1 LTDTEQQDDK
11 PDVEHVVRSLERKAN
26 ISREIHIDGAKKYK
40 RLIDGV
46 LISTIVLTMIIAF
59 FSLAG
64 PFMFKLDDDGTSIFG
79 IGIAIAGLA
88 VLFLSVSD
96 RIFGLNELYA
106 SHIQK
111 VKLLTDFIREC
122 HQFRHVE
129 MKKFG
134 EDKKIMKLD
143 MLQNTYSQIHQ
154 LLPLNDISDS
164 KFLKIKQ
171 KYYIKVDVSQ
181 QLDKDHYLDV
191 DAAMKTQNTKE
202 IETR

>member
-1 LTDTEQQDDK
+1 MTDTEQGGK
-11 PDVEHVVRSLERKAN
+11 PDVEHVVRTLERKAD
-26 ISREIHIDGAKKYK
+26 ISREIHIAGAKKYK
-40 RLIDGV
+40 RVINGFLI
-46 LISTIVLTMIIAF
+46 LTIVLTMIIAF
-59 FSLAG
+59 FSLAE
-64 PFMFKLDDDGTSIFG
+64 PFMLKLEGNGKNVFG
-79 IGIAIAGLA
+79 IVIAIAGLA

-111 VKLLTDFIREC
+111 VKLLTDFIHEC

-164 KFLKIKQ
+164 EFLKIKQ
-171 KYYIKVDVSQ
+171 AYYIKVDVSK
-181 QLDKDHYLDV
+181 QLDMDHYLDV
-191 DAAMKTQNTKE
+191 DAAMKK
-202 IETR
+202 

>member
-1 LTDTEQQDDK
+1 MTDLELNTK
-11 PDVEHVVRSLERKAN
+11 PDVERVVRSLERKAN
-26 ISREIHIDGAKKYK
+26 ISREIHIAGSRKYK
-40 RLIDGV
+40 RIINWILV
-46 LISTIVLTMIIAF
+46 LTIVLTMIITF

-64 PFMFKLDDDGTSIFG
+64 PFLIQLDDNGKNVYG
-79 IGIAIAGLA
+79 IIIAIAGLL

-129 MKKFG
+129 MKKYG

-143 MLQNTYSQIHQ
+143 MLRNTYSQIHQ
-154 LLPLNDISDS
+154 LLPISDISDS
-164 KFLKIKQ
+164 EFLKIKQ
-171 KYYIKVDVSQ
+171 NYYIKVDVSKE
-181 QLDKDHYLDV
+181 LDNDHYLDI
-191 DAAMKTQNTKE
+191 DTAMKKSKSD
-202 IETR
+202 